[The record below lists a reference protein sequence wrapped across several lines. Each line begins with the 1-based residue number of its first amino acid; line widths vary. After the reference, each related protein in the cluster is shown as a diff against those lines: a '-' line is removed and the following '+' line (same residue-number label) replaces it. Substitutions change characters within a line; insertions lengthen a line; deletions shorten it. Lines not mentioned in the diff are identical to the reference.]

1 MANREIKFRTWNS
14 STKKWVYP
22 VLDIS
27 NPFSYAGCEF
37 SRFAE
42 IHDRKG
48 VEVWEG
54 DVRVIATKRYKV
66 VCDGWR
72 FRFERNLVEFGENE
86 SITLDEDSA
95 FVSVLIGNIYENPGL
110 ILKDNGSD

>member
-37 SRFAE
+37 SQFTGKHDQDGKE
-42 IHDRKG
+42 I
-48 VEVWEG
+48 WEG
-54 DVRVIATKRYKV
+54 DIIDFDIQEWGGRGNIHVVEWDAISAEWSWGGGITSDMEFRKV
-66 VCDGWR
+66 
-72 FRFERNLVEFGENE
+72 
-86 SITLDEDSA
+86 
-95 FVSVLIGNIYENPGL
+95 IGNIYENPEL
-110 ILKDNGSD
+110 IPKG

>member
-1 MANREIKFRTWNS
+1 MRVINFRTWNS
-14 STKKWVYP
+14 STKRWVYP

-37 SRFAE
+37 LQFSG
-42 IHDRKG
+42 IQDKKG
-48 VEVWEG
+48 IWIWEG
-54 DVRVIATKRYKV
+54 DIRVINGKRYKV

-86 SITLDEDSA
+86 SIVLDEDNA
-95 FVSVLIGNIYENPGL
+95 YESVLIGNVCENPD
-110 ILKDNGSD
+110 LKIS